1 MRIAPAI
8 TLSSD
13 ERTRLESQARSRS
26 LLGPEW
32 LASPQFTSQHRSSR
46 LAHRSEDRRRYSLAD
61 IATLGFAISF
71 MTSAS
76 VALADCFLLFF
87 LPVVL
92 WESFINK

>member
-1 MRIAPAI
+1 MI
-8 TLSSD
+8 T
-13 ERTRLESQARSRS
+13 ET
-26 LLGPEW
+26 
-32 LASPQFTSQHRSSR
+32 SR
-46 LAHRSEDRRRYSLAD
+46 LDAPSLAD

-92 WESFINK
+92 CESFINK